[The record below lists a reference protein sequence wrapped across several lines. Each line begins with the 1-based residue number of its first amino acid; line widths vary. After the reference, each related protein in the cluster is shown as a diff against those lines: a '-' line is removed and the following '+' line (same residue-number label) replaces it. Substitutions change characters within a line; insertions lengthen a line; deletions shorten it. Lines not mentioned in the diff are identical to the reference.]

1 MNNDFSPA
9 ELTHRDVD
17 RFKQYKELLD
27 FYHGRQWSWRAS
39 RGEKQLTFNYAKVVI
54 DKVYDRLK
62 QLEDRNIGSISQAE
76 ARGDAHLRGAEI
88 DSADGLIRIPANSGQ
103 QLYDV
108 IEITDGRAGLDAQKK
123 RVLGLILSYNPG
135 RGEYQHRLL
144 LGAV

>member
-1 MNNDFSPA
+1 M
-9 ELTHRDVD
+9 
-17 RFKQYKELLD
+17 
-27 FYHGRQWSWRAS
+27 
-39 RGEKQLTFNYAKVVI
+39 
-54 DKVYDRLK
+54 VYDRLE